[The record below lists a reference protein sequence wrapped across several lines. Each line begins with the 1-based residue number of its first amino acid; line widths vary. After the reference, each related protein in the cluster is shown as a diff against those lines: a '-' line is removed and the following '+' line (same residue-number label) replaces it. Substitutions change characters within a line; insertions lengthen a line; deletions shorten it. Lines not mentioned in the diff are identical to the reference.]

1 MRLYCRYTC
10 NMLLCQRNKKDSM
23 GESGQIITWV
33 HVLLYLQHI
42 SDKQTQPYNKLQLKI
57 IFTLSLT
64 SPLQAL
70 NSAAPNNQNLW
81 MHHKPGFPF
90 TWCTP
95 TFLSVL
101 VNSTTGNSP
110 NKSYSRPWKVLGN
123 RVWHSRSGKFLHFL
137 LVLELVP
144 EKLVPKKRTGTG
156 TRNGEFPGISQTFP
170 RPNPEPV
177 SKKFGTW
184 KIRYRKKVEIQE
196 PPHTAR

>member
-1 MRLYCRYTC
+1 MELKRDGEG
-10 NMLLCQRNKKDSM
+10 RNFASGNVFGAVLFHVDKMSSGLNSM

-90 TWCTP
+90 T
-95 TFLSVL
+95 
-101 VNSTTGNSP
+101 
-110 NKSYSRPWKVLGN
+110 
-123 RVWHSRSGKFLHFL
+123 
-137 LVLELVP
+137 
-144 EKLVPKKRTGTG
+144 
-156 TRNGEFPGISQTFP
+156 
-170 RPNPEPV
+170 
-177 SKKFGTW
+177 
-184 KIRYRKKVEIQE
+184 
-196 PPHTAR
+196 